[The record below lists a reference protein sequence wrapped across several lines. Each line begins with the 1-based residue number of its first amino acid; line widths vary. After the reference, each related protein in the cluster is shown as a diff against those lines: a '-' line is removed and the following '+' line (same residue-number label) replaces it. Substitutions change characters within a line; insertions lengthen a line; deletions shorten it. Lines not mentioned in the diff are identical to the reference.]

1 MFTAQHVQMS
11 LPASTSTLY
20 FVSFPISVDCGE
32 CVDRLVSI
40 VTSIEA
46 LLQGLV
52 SSVNTLV
59 ALHQLDVVGLQNL
72 SMRVDEIMVRLPPS
86 LVVGAT
92 AVMLHI
98 YML

>member
-1 MFTAQHVQMS
+1 M
-11 LPASTSTLY
+11 
-20 FVSFPISVDCGE
+20 
-32 CVDRLVSI
+32 DRLVSI

-72 SMRVDEIMVRLPPS
+72 SMRVDEILVRQPP
-86 LVVGAT
+86 
-92 AVMLHI
+92 
-98 YML
+98 YMRHVLLLSWQGHLMYVSTCSAIASIQFTDFHVSV